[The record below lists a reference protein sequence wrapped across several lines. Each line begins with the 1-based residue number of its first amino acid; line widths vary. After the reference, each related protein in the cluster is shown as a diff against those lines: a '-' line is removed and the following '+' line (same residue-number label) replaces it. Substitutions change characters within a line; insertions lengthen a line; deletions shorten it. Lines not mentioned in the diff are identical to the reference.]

1 MRVRF
6 GLYDYLLQAD
16 MSKIFITGKN
26 FYQSKRFLYLNVK
39 EFLIYKF
46 SEISEHY
53 FFRFVLP

>member
-1 MRVRF
+1 
-6 GLYDYLLQAD
+6 LYDYLPQAD